1 MKKSKKYLITIF
13 VVVMALIVVGCREA
27 DRVSYNLSQ
36 EADNFNVARKLTVI
50 NQRTDTILFQ
60 MTGNFSIQKEDDGDL
75 AVIGE
80 DENGKY
86 YKHFIYLS
94 SEISYI
100 VEDMGSTGVNKHKY
114 EINFNPRMIIPVQPT
129 VID

>member
-60 MTGNFSIQKEDDGDL
+60 MTAILQ
-75 AVIGE
+75 
-80 DENGKY
+80 
-86 YKHFIYLS
+86 
-94 SEISYI
+94 
-100 VEDMGSTGVNKHKY
+100 
-114 EINFNPRMIIPVQPT
+114 
-129 VID
+129 